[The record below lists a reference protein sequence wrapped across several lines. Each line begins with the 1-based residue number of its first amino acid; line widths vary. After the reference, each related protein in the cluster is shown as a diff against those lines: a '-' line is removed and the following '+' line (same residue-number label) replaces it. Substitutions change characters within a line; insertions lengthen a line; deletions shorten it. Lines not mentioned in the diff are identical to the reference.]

1 MAEQEKWKWQEPGT
15 AWKGVGLYHVTLTI
29 TDRRPLLGR
38 LEFADNDPDKAKVR
52 RTALG
57 NAMVNCLLSI
67 PRHHPEVQVL
77 HFCLMPDHLHA
88 VLYVRHTMPTGV
100 KGVVRGFWQAAK
112 KLGRASLIIPPNVF
126 GETTKKGHVTAKREH
141 ITTKKGHVTAKREHI
156 TTKKRWEVCKRKRL
170 A

>member
-57 NAMVNCLLSI
+57 NAIVNCLLSI
-67 PRHHPEVQVL
+67 PYHHPEVQVL
-77 HFCLMPDHLHA
+77 LQEQLPFICLTDNGFRDYYKPSDGLFDSVA
-88 VLYVRHTMPTGV
+88 AGRVLILSPWEYDAG
-100 KGVVRGFWQAAK
+100 K
-112 KLGRASLIIPPNVF
+112 K
-126 GETTKKGHVTAKREH
+126 HVTREECIAMNQMAEEICNYVH
-141 ITTKKGHVTAKREHI
+141 SPELNSGKTNIP
-156 TTKKRWEVCKRKRL
+156 L
-170 A
+170 

>member
-57 NAMVNCLLSI
+57 NAIVNCLLSI
-67 PRHHPEVQVL
+67 PCHHPEVQVL
-77 HFCLMPDHLHA
+77 LQEQLPFICLTDNGFRDYYKPSD
-88 VLYVRHTMPTGV
+88 VLFDACAAGRVLILSPWSYDAGKRHIS
-100 KGVVRGFWQAAK
+100 
-112 KLGRASLIIPPNVF
+112 RAECMALNNMAEDICNQQ
-126 GETTKKGHVTAKREH
+126 
-141 ITTKKGHVTAKREHI
+141 
-156 TTKKRWEVCKRKRL
+156 
-170 A
+170 